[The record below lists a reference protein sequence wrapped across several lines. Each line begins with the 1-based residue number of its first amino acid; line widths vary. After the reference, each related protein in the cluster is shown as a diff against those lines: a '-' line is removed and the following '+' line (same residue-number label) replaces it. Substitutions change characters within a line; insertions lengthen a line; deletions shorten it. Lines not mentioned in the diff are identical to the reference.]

1 VAVVA
6 AYAAWT
12 LPLLDLTEGRPAA
25 ALERLLAINTPRRP
39 TAQATIALLAAGT
52 LVEAAARADALEGME
67 PYVARFERWAQWDR
81 RTLTQVVAHRCRALI
96 SEGEEAE
103 RHHQAALALFERL
116 DASPWAERARGE
128 LRASGETARR
138 RDASTREQLTPQE
151 LQVARL
157 AGQGLSNLEIAE
169 QLFVSPHTVRYHLP
183 KVYTKLGITSRAD
196 LRQLD
201 QNDGHDGG

>member
-1 VAVVA
+1 
-6 AYAAWT
+6 
-12 LPLLDLTEGRPAA
+12 
-25 ALERLLAINTPRRP
+25 
-39 TAQATIALLAAGT
+39 
-52 LVEAAARADALEGME
+52 VEAAARADALEGME
-67 PYVARFERWAQWDR
+67 LYVARFERWAQWDR

-103 RHHQAALALFERL
+103 PHHQAALATDGLEGLPQELARTELLYGVWLRRARRWADARGHRRAALALFERL
-116 DASPWAERARGE
+116 DASSWAERARGE

-183 KVYTKLGITSRAD
+183 KVYTKLGITTRAD